1 MYEKR
6 EDRRSKLMKCLLCP
20 SIAVA
25 LLLSPTMT
33 SIALA
38 ADPQTVS
45 IALIAPLSGDWG
57 EQGVLMREGAEFA
70 VDKINSEGGI
80 KSLAGAKV
88 KLIVADT
95 GNSVETAVSAAQRV
109 LGSGDV
115 TAATGCWLSSFTLAT
130 TEIAERVHVPWVTF
144 SYADKVTSRGYKYTL
159 RDNAPSSQQVSQG
172 LKEVMDASAATGH
185 PIKTLAIASDNTA
198 AAQAGIAAIKKNAGN
213 LGLTVVVEK
222 IWTPPLSDPDSVASA
237 IKDANPDLIWG
248 GATTLS
254 DTSGLV
260 QALRAHKVS
269 APMLG
274 AGSQF
279 LTEAFIKAVGGADK
293 VNGLATIVGDG
304 VLKGMEPLN
313 TEFEAAHHH
322 PMIEDM
328 ADTYAEIWIIKEAI
342 EKAGSADP
350 QKVRDALASLDITSG
365 PASFV
370 PGGEVKFDETGQNI
384 KAQVAIQQW
393 QDGKITTVAPPNAA
407 VGKLIPLR

>member
-1 MYEKR
+1 MFGTRDDWLSYVPR
-6 EDRRSKLMKCLLCP
+6 CVLALSVAA
-20 SIAVA
+20 AVSF
-25 LLLSPTMT
+25 SPAT
-33 SIALA
+33 SQLAFA
-38 ADPQTVS
+38 ADPETVS
-45 IALIAPLSGDWG
+45 IALIVPLSGDWG

-80 KSLAGAKV
+80 KSLGGAKL
-88 KLIVADT
+88 KLVVADT

-109 LGSGDV
+109 LGSSDV
-115 TAATGCWLSSFTLAT
+115 SAAVGCWLSSFTLAT

-144 SYADKVTSRGYKYTL
+144 SYADKVTTRGYKYTF

-172 LKEVMDASAATGH
+172 LKEVLEASAETGH
-185 PIKTLAIASDNTA
+185 PIRTLAIASDNTA
-198 AAQAGIAAIKKNAGN
+198 AAQAGIAAIKKYAGD
-213 LGLTVVVEK
+213 LGLKIVVEK
-222 IWTPPLSDPDSVASA
+222 VWTPPLSDPDSIASA

-279 LTEAFIKAVGGADK
+279 LTEAFVKAVGGSDK

-313 TEFEAAHHH
+313 AEFETIHHH

-328 ADTYAEIWIIKEAI
+328 ADTYAEVWMIKEAL

-350 QKVRDALASLDITSG
+350 QKVRDALASLDISSG

-370 PGGEVKFDETGQNI
+370 PGGAVKFDENGQNV
-384 KAQVAIQQW
+384 KAAVAIQQW
-393 QDGKITTVAPPNAA
+393 QDGKIVTVAPPNAA

>member
-1 MYEKR
+1 MFGTR
-6 EDRRSKLMKCLLCP
+6 ENRRRRRSRGLVVVQM
-20 SIAVA
+20 AAA
-25 LLLSPTMT
+25 LSLSPVA
-33 SIALA
+33 SRVVLA

-70 VDKINSEGGI
+70 VDEINNQGGI
-80 KSLAGAKV
+80 KSLGGAKL
-88 KLIVADT
+88 KLVVADT

-109 LGSGDV
+109 LGSGDIS
-115 TAATGCWLSSFTLAT
+115 AAVGCWLSSFTLAT
-130 TEIAERVHVPWVTF
+130 TEIAERVHVPWLTF
-144 SYADKVTSRGYKYTL
+144 SYADKVTARGYKYTF

-172 LKEVMDASAATGH
+172 LKEVLEASAAAGH
-185 PIKTLAIASDNTA
+185 PIKTLAIATDNTA
-198 AAQAGIAAIKKNAGN
+198 AAQAGIAAIKKYAPD
-213 LGLTVVVEK
+213 LGLK
-222 IWTPPLSDPDSVASA
+222 IVAQEVWTPPLSDPDSIASA

-260 QALRAHKVS
+260 QALHAHKVS

-279 LTEAFIKAVGGADK
+279 LTEAFVKAVGGSDK

-304 VLKGMEPLN
+304 VLKGMDQLN
-313 TEFEAAHHH
+313 AKFEAEHHH

-328 ADTYAEIWIIKEAI
+328 ADTYAEVWIIKDAI

-350 QKVRDALASLDITSG
+350 QKIRDALASLDITTG

-370 PGGEVKFDETGQNI
+370 PGGEVKFDETGQNS
-384 KAQVAIQQW
+384 KAEVAIQQW
-393 QDGKITTVAPPNAA
+393 QDGKIVTVAPPKAA
-407 VGKLIPLR
+407 VGRLIPLR

>member
-1 MYEKR
+1 MSWAR
-6 EDRRSKLMKCLLCP
+6 DDRRAHSPLWRFAASALCL
-20 SIAVA
+20 SAA
-25 LLLSPTMT
+25 T
-33 SIALA
+33 SAFA
-38 ADPQTVS
+38 AGPQTVS
-45 IALIAPLSGDWG
+45 VALIAPLSGDWG

-70 VDKINSEGGI
+70 VDKINASGGI
-80 KSLAGAKV
+80 KSLGGAKL
-88 KLIVADT
+88 KLVVADT

-109 LGSGDV
+109 LGSGNV
-115 TAATGCWLSSFTLAT
+115 VAATGCWLSSFTLAT
-130 TEIAERVHVPWVTF
+130 TEIAERVHVPWITF
-144 SYADKVTSRGYKYTL
+144 SYADKVTSRGYKYTF

-172 LKEVMDASAATGH
+172 LKEVLEVSAAAGH

-198 AAQAGIAAIKKNAGN
+198 AAQAGIAALKKYASQ
-213 LGLTVVVEK
+213 LGLTIVAEK
-222 IWTPPLSDPDSVASA
+222 VWTPPLSDPDSIASA
-237 IKDANPDLIWG
+237 IKSAKPDLIWG

-269 APMLG
+269 APLLG

-279 LTEAFIKAVGGADK
+279 LTEAFVKAVGGADK

-304 VLKGMEPLN
+304 VLKGMELLN
-313 TEFEAAHHH
+313 AEFEAIHHH

-328 ADTYAEIWIIKEAI
+328 ADTYAEIWIIKEGI
-342 EKAGSADP
+342 EKAASTDP
-350 QKVRDALASLDITSG
+350 QKIRDAIASLDITSG

-370 PGGEVKFDETGQNI
+370 PGGEVKFDKTGQNI

-393 QDGKITTVAPPNAA
+393 QDGKIVTVAPTRAA

>member
-1 MYEKR
+1 MTKTR
-6 EDRRSKLMKCLLCP
+6 NDKPLRL
-20 SIAVA
+20 AATVAGAA
-25 LLLSPTMT
+25 LL
-33 SIALA
+33 IGGAALQA
-38 ADPQTVS
+38 ARADAPKEVS

-70 VDKINSEGGI
+70 VQKINSEGGI
-80 KSLAGAKV
+80 KSLGGAKV

-95 GNSVETAVSAAQRV
+95 GNSVETAVSAAQRI
-109 LGSGDV
+109 LGAGGVS
-115 TAATGCWLSSFTLAT
+115 AAVGCWLSSFTLAT

-144 SYADKVTSRGYKYTL
+144 SYADKVTSRGYKYTF
-159 RDNAPSSQQVSQG
+159 RDNAPSSQQVSKG
-172 LKEVMDASAATGH
+172 LKEIMDASAAAGK

-198 AAQAGIAAIKKNAGN
+198 AAMASLAAIKKYAGE
-213 LGLTVVVEK
+213 LGLTIVAQKV
-222 IWTPPLSDPDSVASA
+222 WTPPLSDPDEIASA
-237 IKDANPDLIWG
+237 IKASNADLIWG
-248 GATTLS
+248 GATTLT

-260 QALRAHKVS
+260 QALRAHKVK
-269 APMLG
+269 AAMLG

-313 TEFEAAHHH
+313 AEFEAVHHH

-328 ADTYAEIWIIKEAI
+328 ADTYAEVWMIKEAL

-350 QKVRDALASLDITSG
+350 AKVRDALASLDITSG

-370 PGGEVKFDETGQNI
+370 PSGEVKFDETGQNVT
-384 KAQVAIQQW
+384 ASVAIEQW
-393 QDGKITTVAPPNAA
+393 QDGKIVTVAPANAA
-407 VGKLIPLR
+407 TGKLIPLR

>member
-1 MYEKR
+1 MFGMHDDQQTATPIR
-6 EDRRSKLMKCLLCP
+6 VIGILC
-20 SIAVA
+20 AAA
-25 LLLSPTMT
+25 L
-33 SIALA
+33 ALTCAAPRAAWA
-38 ADPQTVS
+38 ADPQTAS
-45 IALIAPLSGDWG
+45 IALIVPLSGDWG

-70 VDKINSEGGI
+70 VDQINREGGV
-80 KSLAGAKV
+80 KSLGGAKL
-88 KLIVADT
+88 KLVVADT

-109 LGSGDV
+109 LGAGGVS
-115 TAATGCWLSSFTLAT
+115 AAVGCWLSSFTLAT
-130 TEIAERVHVPWVTF
+130 TEIAERVHVPWITF
-144 SYADKVTSRGYKYTL
+144 SYADRVTKRGYKYTF

-172 LKEVMDASAATGH
+172 LKEVLEASASTGH
-185 PIKTLAIASDNTA
+185 PIRTLAVASDNTA
-198 AAQAGIAAIKKNAGN
+198 AAQAGIAAIKKYASD
-213 LGLTVVVEK
+213 LGLKLIAEQ

-274 AGSQF
+274 SGSQF
-279 LTEAFIKAVGGADK
+279 LTEAFVRAVGGSDK

-304 VLKGMEPLN
+304 VLKGMESLN
-313 TEFEAAHHH
+313 AEFEAIHHH

-328 ADTYAEIWIIKEAI
+328 ADTYAEIWMIKEAM

-350 QKVRDALASLDITSG
+350 EKLRDGLASLDITSG

-370 PGGEVKFDETGQNI
+370 PGGAVKFDETGQNA
-384 KAQVAIQQW
+384 KAEVAIQQW
-393 QDGKITTVAPPNAA
+393 QDGKIVTVAPARAA
-407 VGKLIPLR
+407 LGALIPLR

>member
-1 MYEKR
+1 MFGTR
-6 EDRRSKLMKCLLCP
+6 ESRRRRRLRGLIVLQLAAALSLN
-20 SIAVA
+20 SVA
-25 LLLSPTMT
+25 SRL
-33 SIALA
+33 ARA

-70 VDKINSEGGI
+70 VDEINSQGGV
-80 KSLAGAKV
+80 KSLGGAKL
-88 KLIVADT
+88 KLAVADT

-109 LGSGDV
+109 LGSGEV
-115 TAATGCWLSSFTLAT
+115 SAAVGCWLSSFTLAT

-144 SYADKVTSRGYKYTL
+144 SYADKVTARGYKYTF

-172 LKEVMDASAATGH
+172 LKEVLEASAVAGH
-185 PIKTLAIASDNTA
+185 PIKTLAIATDNTA
-198 AAQAGIAAIKKNAGN
+198 AAQAGITAIKKYAPE
-213 LGLTVVVEK
+213 LGLK
-222 IWTPPLSDPDSVASA
+222 IVAQEVWTPPLSDPDSIASA

-260 QALRAHKVS
+260 QALHAHKVS
-269 APMLG
+269 TPMLG

-279 LTEAFIKAVGGADK
+279 LTEAFIKAVGGSDK

-304 VLKGMEPLN
+304 VLKGMESLN
-313 TEFEAAHHH
+313 DKFEAAHHH

-328 ADTYAEIWIIKEAI
+328 ADTYAEVWIIKEAI
-342 EKAGSADP
+342 EKAASADP
-350 QKVRDALASLDITSG
+350 QKIRDALASLDVTTG

-370 PGGEVKFDETGQNI
+370 PGGEVKFDETGQNS
-384 KAQVAIQQW
+384 KAEVAIQQW
-393 QDGKITTVAPPNAA
+393 QDGKIITVAPPNAA